1 MALAPPLIPVCKATV
16 RQNGAL
22 TDDEFLDLN
31 PEGKMGVWKFCKNS
45 DKAKAV
51 HALEELLFQD
61 VKAAK
66 AVAQETR
73 KKLKLTQAKRLMDMM
88 AKAIEYGGPLSVDN
102 IDGILFKLNLE
113 ETLNE
118 VKLARAT
125 LDATIRQKYLVK
137 NADGKGTFVNEP
149 LSQLKSS
156 LRDAIKPSDSPK
168 LSIEELL
175 GRAYQNAY
183 ASRKVKNYLTPRTAR
198 MVLMSSSC
206 SAFLGHI

>member
-66 AVAQETR
+66 AAAQETR

-137 NADGKGTFVNEP
+137 K
-149 LSQLKSS
+149 
-156 LRDAIKPSDSPK
+156 
-168 LSIEELL
+168 
-175 GRAYQNAY
+175 
-183 ASRKVKNYLTPRTAR
+183 
-198 MVLMSSSC
+198 C
-206 SAFLGHI
+206 

>member
-1 MALAPPLIPVCKATV
+1 MKHEGGHCELRRGPC
-16 RQNGAL
+16 
-22 TDDEFLDLN
+22 EFKL
-31 PEGKMGVWKFCKNS
+31 GRY
-45 DKAKAV
+45 
-51 HALEELLFQD
+51 
-61 VKAAK
+61 K

-102 IDGILFKLNLE
+102 IDGILFKLNLK

-125 LDATIRQKYLVK
+125 LDATIRQKCLVK

-175 GRAYQNAY
+175 ARAYQNAY

-198 MVLMSSSC
+198 MVLMSSLC